1 MKKMDRMNVS
11 SQLESPKSNLERT
24 SKQAASKV
32 ELSAT
37 KVNFDQQAA
46 FARNSYEVY
55 GWRPTDKQ
63 LRINLERRN

>member
-46 FARNSYEVY
+46 VARNSYEVY